1 MLNKYKENMMSPV
14 DRLEKRN
21 FLLTLIAILGAG
33 AGITYKKSMKYGFIL
48 ADVLLIVDTITEL
61 IINIRNKKGKVYQ

>member
-33 AGITYKKSMKYGFIL
+33 AGITHKKSIGPMSRFS
-48 ADVLLIVDTITEL
+48 TS
-61 IINIRNKKGKVYQ
+61 